1 MMSSKQEAGQTPAQ
15 ESAAENPEI
24 QVTDKR
30 RFSPEG
36 ESVADDPDDGG
47 DPVMGQAE
55 SALVELEFLRAQLRA
70 AEEKRAEAERKVAEF
85 ADRFRKAQ
93 EQLKV
98 ETDEQRARMQRTFEQ
113 RLATGRGDIVASLLD
128 TLDNLKRA
136 LAAAEKSEKR
146 ETDFDVLLEG
156 LRATAGLFE
165 AKMVA
170 LGLSAVPSVGEEFNP
185 ELHEAVELVV
195 VPADQDNKVIEEY
208 QTGYKFGDRLLR
220 PARVRVG
227 RAGN

>member
-1 MMSSKQEAGQTPAQ
+1 MSSKQEAGQTPAQ
-15 ESAAENPEI
+15 ESAPENPEI

-36 ESVADDPDDGG
+36 EPVAGDPDDGG

-55 SALVELEFLRAQLRA
+55 SVLVELEFLRAQLRA